1 MRGARAPR
9 ANGPDAANYGM
20 PARYNRSRVNPP
32 MPTPATEPGLPHA
45 WSSRRTRFLAALAVV
60 AAVAAR
66 GAVFLW
72 WEQASFDSDQAVT
85 GLMAKHL
92 SEGQA
97 FPLFFYGQNYLLAV
111 QAWMAAP
118 VFLALGPT
126 VFALKLP
133 LWLLNAATALLLLRV
148 LRDDAGLRPAAAL
161 LASAFF
167 VLAPPGTAG
176 QLMSALGV
184 SVEPFLY
191 VLLLWVLRDRPLAQG
206 LVLGI
211 GFLHR
216 EFTAYGFVAV
226 LAVAALDRSLFT
238 RARLARVA
246 AALVTAGAVWAFVWA
261 LRPYS
266 SGAGPGTTPL
276 DVAGASNNIQGLVD
290 RVCGEPRLVA
300 RGFGALLGSYLG
312 LPLGLTP
319 SPLSDFFVNS
329 RLSQGAPWAWPIAGL
344 AGLAAMF
351 RVAWLISRRGVA
363 ASMTLVGAAVYLFL
377 VGAIAAA
384 AYNVGRCGD
393 LHVLTV
399 RYMLLFILA
408 PVGLAAAWLRLE
420 PRRALRAALMLAL
433 GAWAA
438 ASLIGHVRLADE
450 YLRRTPP
457 AHARALSDYLVGH
470 RIRFVRTD
478 YWTGYRVAF
487 LSQERVVT
495 DTDGVWRVLQ
505 YHHWVSERP
514 RSTYYV
520 GRSPCAVAGVE
531 AVPGVYWV
539 CPPPD

>member
-1 MRGARAPR
+1 
-9 ANGPDAANYGM
+9 
-20 PARYNRSRVNPP
+20 
-32 MPTPATEPGLPHA
+32 MPTPVMDPGLPDA

-60 AAVAAR
+60 VAVVAR
-66 GAVFLW
+66 SAVFLW

-92 SEGQA
+92 SEGRA
-97 FPLFFYGQNYLLAV
+97 FPLFFYGQNFLLAV
-111 QAWMAAP
+111 QAWLAAP

-126 VFALKLP
+126 VLALKLP
-133 LWLLNAATALLLLRV
+133 LLLLNAAAALLLVRV
-148 LRDDAGLRPAAAL
+148 LCDDVGLQPAAAI
-161 LASAFF
+161 AAAAFF
-167 VLAPPGTAG
+167 VLAPPGTAA

-191 VLLLWVLRDRPLAQG
+191 VLLIWMLRERPLVQG
-206 LVLGI
+206 LVLGV

-216 EFTAYGFVAV
+216 EFTAYGFLAI

-238 RARLARVA
+238 RARLVRVA
-246 AALVTAGAVWAFVWA
+246 ATLVTAAAVWAIVWA

-276 DVAGASNNIQGLVD
+276 DVAGASNNIQSLAA
-290 RVCGEPRLVA
+290 RFCGEPRLIA

-329 RLSQGAPWAWPIAGL
+329 RLSQGAPWAWPVAGL
-344 AGLAAMF
+344 AGLAALV
-351 RVAWLISRRGVA
+351 RVVWLIARRGVG
-363 ASMTLVGAAVYLFL
+363 ASMAIVGAAVYLFL

-420 PRRALRAALMLAL
+420 PKRALR
-433 GAWAA
+433 GAFLVAIGVWTA
-438 ASLIGHVRLADE
+438 ASLTGHARLADE
-450 YLRRTPP
+450 YLRHTPP
-457 AHARALSDYLVGH
+457 AHARALADYLVEH
-470 RIRFVRTD
+470 RIRLVRTD

-505 YHHWVSERP
+505 YHQWATERP
-514 RSTYYV
+514 RSTSVV
-520 GRSPCAVAGVE
+520 GRSPCQGRGDE

>member
-1 MRGARAPR
+1 
-9 ANGPDAANYGM
+9 M
-20 PARYNRSRVNPP
+20 PI
-32 MPTPATEPGLPHA
+32 PATKPDLPTA
-45 WSSRRTRFLAALAVV
+45 WTGRRTRLPAAVAVLG
-60 AAVAAR
+60 AVAAR

-111 QAWMAAP
+111 QAWLAAP

-126 VFALKLP
+126 VLALKLP
-133 LWLLNAATALLLLRV
+133 LLLLNAATALLLLRV
-148 LRDDAGLRPAAAL
+148 LCDDVGLRPGAAL

-167 VLAPPGTAG
+167 VVAPPGPAG

-191 VLLLWVLRDRPLAQG
+191 VLLIWMLRDRPLWQG
-206 LVLGI
+206 LALGV

-216 EFTAYGFVAV
+216 EFTAYGFLAI

-238 RARLARVA
+238 RARVVRVA
-246 AALVTAGAVWAFVWA
+246 ATLVTAAAVWAVVWA

-276 DVAGASNNIQGLVD
+276 DVMGASNNILGLAA
-290 RVCGEPRLVA
+290 RVCGEPRLIA
-300 RGFGALLGSYLG
+300 RGFDALLGFYLG

-329 RLSQGAPWAWPIAGL
+329 RLTQGVPWAWPVAGL
-344 AGLAAMF
+344 AGLAALF
-351 RVAWLISRRGVA
+351 RVGWLIARRGVG
-363 ASMTLVGAAVYLFL
+363 ASMATVGASVYLFL

-393 LHVLTV
+393 LHVHTV

-420 PRRALRAALMLAL
+420 PRRAVRGALMLAI
-433 GAWAA
+433 GAWTA
-438 ASLIGHVRLADE
+438 ASVTGHARLADE

-457 AHARALSDYLVGH
+457 AHARALADYLVER
-470 RIRFVRTD
+470 RIRLVRTD

-495 DTDGVWRVLQ
+495 DTDGVWRVLR
-505 YHHWVSERP
+505 YHQWATERP
-514 RSTYYV
+514 QSTYYV
-520 GRSPCAVAGVE
+520 GRSSCAAGGVE

>member
-1 MRGARAPR
+1 M
-9 ANGPDAANYGM
+9 
-20 PARYNRSRVNPP
+20 
-32 MPTPATEPGLPHA
+32 EPGLPAA
-45 WSSRRTRFLAALAVV
+45 WNSRRARVLAALVV
-60 AAVAAR
+60 LGAVAAR
-66 GAVFLW
+66 GAVFVW

-92 SEGQA
+92 SEGLA
-97 FPLFFYGQNYLLAV
+97 FPLFYYGQNYLLAV

-126 VFALKLP
+126 VLALKLP
-133 LWLLNAATALLLLRV
+133 LWLLNAVAALLLVRV
-148 LRDDAGLRPAAAL
+148 LCDDVGLRPAEAL

-191 VLLLWVLRDRPLAQG
+191 VLLIWILRERPLWQG

-216 EFTAYGFVAV
+216 EFTAYGFMAFLV
-226 LAVAALDRSLFT
+226 VAALDRSLFT
-238 RARLARVA
+238 RARLVRVA
-246 AALVTAGAVWAFVWA
+246 ATLAAAAAVWAAVWA
-261 LRPYS
+261 LHPYS

-276 DVAGASNNIQGLVD
+276 DVAGASNNLQGLLD
-290 RVCGEPRLVA
+290 RVCGEPRLIA
-300 RGFGALLGSYLG
+300 AGFGSLLGSYLG

-319 SPLSDFFVNS
+319 SPLADFFVNS
-329 RLSQGAPWAWPIAGL
+329 RLTQGAPWAWPVAGL
-344 AGLAAMF
+344 AGLAALL
-351 RVAWLISRRGVA
+351 RVAWLIGRRGVA
-363 ASMTLVGAAVYLFL
+363 DSMATVGAAVYLFL

-399 RYMLLFILA
+399 RYVLLAILA
-408 PVGLAAAWLRLE
+408 PAGLAAAWLRLE
-420 PRRALRAALMLAL
+420 PRPALRGALVLAL
-433 GAWAA
+433 GAWTA
-438 ASLIGHVRLADE
+438 ASVAGHARLADE

-457 AHARALSDYLVGH
+457 AHARALADYLVEH

-505 YHHWVSERP
+505 YHRWVAERP
-514 RSTYYV
+514 RSTFYV
-520 GRSPCAVAGVE
+520 GRSPCQNRGVE

-539 CPPPD
+539 CAPPD